1 MPIPVILDCDPG
13 HDDAIAILLAG
24 ASPELD
30 VRGITT
36 VAGNVSVDKTSK
48 NALKICELAK
58 LDRLKVY
65 AGMSR
70 PLVKD
75 LLTAEN
81 VHGRSG
87 LDGPELP
94 EPKRTVEPRH
104 AIDFLIDEL
113 LSSKEPVTL
122 IPTAPLTNIAAALI
136 REPRIR
142 TSIQE
147 IVMMGGAIAEG
158 NTTPAAEFNIYVDP
172 HAADV
177 VFRSGVPIWMI
188 GLDVTHQALVL
199 PERLKKIRA
208 LGSPVSAAAADLM
221 IFFQEHHRVKYGME
235 GPPLHDPCAVAAVID
250 RSIFRFKEMH
260 VGIELEGRLTQGRTV
275 CDLWNVTGNPP
286 NAHVGLSVDAPRFFD
301 LLISRL
307 ARYGKW

>member
-24 ASPELD
+24 ASPELE

-36 VAGNVSVDKTSK
+36 VAGNVSVEKTTR
-48 NALKICELAK
+48 NALKICELGK
-58 LDRLKVY
+58 LDHVKVY

-70 PLVKD
+70 PLVKE
-75 LLTAEN
+75 LLTAEE
-81 VHGRSG
+81 VHGQSG
-87 LDGPELP
+87 LDGPDLP
-94 EPKRTVEPRH
+94 EPKRAVEPRH
-104 AIDFLIDEL
+104 AVDFLINEL
-113 LSSKEPVTL
+113 LSTKDPITL
-122 IPTAPLTNIAAALI
+122 IPTAPLTNIAAALLK
-136 REPRIR
+136 EPRIR
-142 TSIQE
+142 PKIRE
-147 IVMMGGAIAEG
+147 IVLMGGAIAEG

-199 PERLKKIRA
+199 PERLQRIRA
-208 LGSPVSAAAADLM
+208 LGTKTAAAAADLM
-221 IFFQEHHRVKYGME
+221 EFFQEHHRVKYGMA

-250 RSIFRFKEMH
+250 RSMFQFEEMH

-275 CDLWNVTGNPP
+275 CDRWHVTGHAP
-286 NAHVGLSVDAPRFFD
+286 NAHVALSIDAPRFFE
-301 LLISRL
+301 LLIDRL
-307 ARYGKW
+307 GRYS

>member
-13 HDDAIAILLAG
+13 HDDAIAILLAC
-24 ASPELD
+24 ASPELE

-36 VAGNVSVDKTSK
+36 VAGNVSVEKTSR

-58 LDRLKVY
+58 LDHIKVY
-65 AGMSR
+65 AGMTR

-75 LLTAEN
+75 LLTAEY
-81 VHGRSG
+81 VHGKSG
-87 LDGPELP
+87 LDGPDLP
-94 EPKRTVEPRH
+94 EPKRVVEPRH
-104 AIDFLIDEL
+104 AVDFLIDEI
-113 LSSKEPVTL
+113 LSSKNPITL
-122 IPTAPLTNIAAALI
+122 IPTAPLTNIAVALI
-136 REPRIR
+136 KEPRIR
-142 TSIQE
+142 SSIRE
-147 IVMMGGAIAEG
+147 IVLMGGAIAEG

-177 VFRSGVPIWMI
+177 VFRSGVPISMI

-199 PERLKKIRA
+199 PERLQKIRA
-208 LGSPVSAAAADLM
+208 LGGRTAAAAAELM
-221 IFFQEHHRVKYGME
+221 VFFQEHHRVKYGMP

-250 RSIFRFKEMH
+250 RSMFRFKEMH

-275 CDLWNVTGNPP
+275 CDLWNVTGNRP
-286 NAHVGLSVDAPRFFD
+286 NAHVALSIDAERFFD

-307 ARYGKW
+307 ATYD